1 MALNPIQLSQ
11 HKFLMAGGAFEL
23 PLAQLREKGIL
34 PSEYEFH
41 EYPKMIRISRGIE
54 EVNKP
59 CEDVKGRTW
68 VEKVSKEV
76 FDEFTVHSPEE
87 EDRVLSGGKSSAQ
100 IEDERQ
106 TLIVR
111 ARNAG
116 LRVDPSWSVVRLRRE
131 LGEVMDA
138 PEDDRATLVRR
149 LAELE
154 ELAAMKAKI
163 AELEA
168 QVATPRSNEAD
179 ELRNELAARGVQ
191 VDGRWSVKRLREE
204 MEKIDG

>member
-11 HKFLMAGGAFEL
+11 HKFLMAGGAYEL

-34 PSEYEFH
+34 PSEYLYQ
-41 EYPKMIRISRGIE
+41 EYPKHVAVG
-54 EVNKP
+54 
-59 CEDVKGRTW
+59 
-68 VEKVSKEV
+68 
-76 FDEFTVHSPEE
+76 DETFTVHSAEE
-87 EDRVLSGGKSSAQ
+87 EDCVLSGGRSSAQ

-106 TLIVR
+106 VLITK

-131 LGEVMDA
+131 LGEVMDE
-138 PEDDRATLVRR
+138 PQDDRETLKRR

-168 QVATPRSNEAD
+168 QVAAPRSSEAD
-179 ELRNELAARGVQ
+179 ELRDRLTAHGVQ
-191 VDGRWSVKRLREE
+191 VDGRWSVKRLRDEL
-204 MEKIDG
+204 EKIDG